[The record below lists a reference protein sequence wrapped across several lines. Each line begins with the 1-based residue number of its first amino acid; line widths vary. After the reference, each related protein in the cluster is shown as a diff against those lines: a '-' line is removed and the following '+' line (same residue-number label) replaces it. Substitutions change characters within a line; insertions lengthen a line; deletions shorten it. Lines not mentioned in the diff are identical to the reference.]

1 MFSEEE
7 KDRAIK
13 AYIANHYNAKKTAE
27 ELGYPSAVALANWC
41 KSYNPPKKQ
50 KRKRERRLYSEDE
63 KQKAVDLYLK
73 NSCNLKKTVREL
85 GYGSATGVL
94 RWCRERIP
102 EQVSKPIPRTWKTN
116 YAEDIKRQAV
126 MDLCSG
132 EFSKIELCEK
142 YGISAAT
149 LYEWKIQYI
158 GKGDCVLKN
167 KNEKNTEKFSY
178 EAEINELKQEL
189 DAVKKELLEAKQQ
202 LYRAHLEKDVYET
215 AAEILKKE
223 MGDNLKDFS
232 NREKAMVIEALRC
245 KYPIKDILEVFDMAK
260 SSYCYQHNQLQKE
273 DKHSKLPER
282 IISIFS
288 ENKKRYGYRR
298 IHAILKKE
306 GLRISEKIVR
316 LIMREE
322 LVFDEK
328 NIAPIWAK

>member
-1 MFSEEE
+1 M
-7 KDRAIK
+7 
-13 AYIANHYNAKKTAE
+13 
-27 ELGYPSAVALANWC
+27 
-41 KSYNPPKKQ
+41 
-50 KRKRERRLYSEDE
+50 
-63 KQKAVDLYLK
+63 K

-85 GYGSATGVL
+85 GHGSVTGIL

-102 EQVSKPIPRTWKTN
+102 EQVSKLIPRDWKTN

-132 EFSKIELCEK
+132 EFPKIELCEK

-149 LYEWKIQYI
+149 LYEWKIQHI
-158 GKGDCVLKN
+158 GKDDCVLKN
-167 KNEKNTEKFSY
+167 KNEKNTEKISY

-189 DAVKKELLEAKQQ
+189 DAVKRELLEAKQQ

-245 KYPIKDILEVFDMAK
+245 KYPIKDILEVFDMAQ
-260 SSYCYQHNQLQKE
+260 SSYCYQQNQLQKE
-273 DKHSKLPER
+273 GKHSKLRES
-282 IISIFS
+282 IISIFL

-298 IHAILKKE
+298 IYVVLKKE
-306 GLRISEKIVR
+306 GLRISEKLSVA
-316 LIMREE
+316 L
-322 LVFDEK
+322 
-328 NIAPIWAK
+328 